1 MGPWAQ
7 WPPPEAPPPP
17 PPRGSQGL
25 TPSCF
30 PVPPFYFSP
39 RGQIAVPL
47 FELPL
52 RYPVQSLFIL
62 FFSCALPESLPHTEA
77 CEPAPGGPV
86 VSSFGLTCPLPPQ
99 RGMWGCAIDPTSSVI
114 GKGCQEA
121 GGLGRA
127 FFLWRSGEGAVHPVP
142 GTIAVSRASSI
153 PLHTNTERGGAAG
166 TQERRP

>member
-1 MGPWAQ
+1 MRKLVIWDQKAK
-7 WPPPEAPPPP
+7 EANTKCNT
-17 PPRGSQGL
+17 GAGL

-99 RGMWGCAIDPTSSVI
+99 RGSHSLLSMPP
-114 GKGCQEA
+114 
-121 GGLGRA
+121 
-127 FFLWRSGEGAVHPVP
+127 VHEYLAKCPEYKD
-142 GTIAVSRASSI
+142 AW
-153 PLHTNTERGGAAG
+153 HH
-166 TQERRP
+166 QWF